1 MSKKTI
7 LITGASSG
15 IGAELARQHAG
26 PKVRL
31 ILTGRNL
38 QRLQAVQ
45 GDIEAKIKAQGAR
58 DTKHIEGAETLESPE
73 GAETAERAEVI
84 LKVIDVADRDAM
96 ADWLKVQDAQTPID
110 LVYANAGIADG
121 VRRRAYE
128 PEDISRA
135 LFDTNLYGVMN
146 TLYPLLPGMQARGR
160 GQIAVV
166 SSLAGY
172 GAVASTPGY
181 SGSKAA
187 VRVWAES
194 MRFGLA
200 RLGIGVTV
208 VCPGFIKTP
217 MTQGNRFPMPFI
229 LDLPKATQ
237 VIRRGV
243 AANRRRVA
251 FPWPLALVTWFLH
264 ALHPA
269 WSGPLLR
276 RTLPVMRIEP
286 SAAGGQEHP

>member
-15 IGAELARQHAG
+15 IGAELARQHADADT
-26 PKVRL
+26 RL
-31 ILTGRNL
+31 ILTGRSL
-38 QRLQAVQ
+38 DRLRHIQDDA
-45 GDIEAKIKAQGAR
+45 EAK
-58 DTKHIEGAETLESPE
+58 GAEVL
-73 GAETAERAEVI
+73 
-84 LKVIDVADRDAM
+84 LKAIDVADRDAM
-96 ADWLKVQDAQTPID
+96 AAWLMAQDAETPID
-110 LVYANAGIADG
+110 LIYANAGIADG

-128 PEDISRA
+128 PEEISRA

-146 TLYPLLPGMQARGR
+146 TIYPLLPGMKARGQ
-160 GQIAVV
+160 GQIAII

-172 GAVASTPGY
+172 GAIGSTPGY

-187 VRVWAES
+187 VRVWGES

-200 RLGIGVTV
+200 RLGIGLTV

-217 MTQGNRFPMPFI
+217 MTADNGFPMPFI

-237 VIRRGV
+237 VIRNGV

-251 FPWPLALVTWFLH
+251 FPWPLAMLTWFLH
-264 ALHPA
+264 TLHPA
-269 WSGPLLR
+269 WSEPLLK
-276 RTLPVMRIEP
+276 RTLPAMRD
-286 SAAGGQEHP
+286 

>member
-15 IGAELARQHAG
+15 IGAELARQYANANT
-26 PKVRL
+26 RL
-31 ILTGRNL
+31 ILTGRSL
-38 QRLQAVQ
+38 ERLEQVKA
-45 GDIEAKIKAQGAR
+45 DAKAKG
-58 DTKHIEGAETLESPE
+58 
-73 GAETAERAEVI
+73 AEVI
-84 LKVIDVADRDAM
+84 LKAIDVADRDAM
-96 ADWLKVQDAQTPID
+96 ADWLSAQDADTPID
-110 LVYANAGIADG
+110 LAYANAGIADG

-146 TLYPLLPGMQARGR
+146 TIYPLLPGMQARGQ
-160 GQIAVV
+160 GQIAIV

-187 VRVWAES
+187 VRVWGES

-200 RLGIGVTV
+200 RLGIGLTV

-217 MTQGNRFPMPFI
+217 MTDGNRFPMPFI
-229 LDLPKATQ
+229 LDLPRATQ

-251 FPWPLALVTWFLH
+251 FPWPLALLTWFLH

-269 WSGPLLR
+269 WSEQLLK
-276 RTLPVMRIEP
+276 RTLPPMKD
-286 SAAGGQEHP
+286 